1 MENGKWKIYYKDS
14 VISLSNLVPLSKM
27 ICSCLLSVFSGSA
40 SSASFT
46 NKFKGSNLNT
56 KITEIRM
63 NGSSHQRCSLKNIFL
78 RNFAKF
84 TKKHLWIWQNFKNIK
99 FQISKISKSTTF
111 WQNTSGRLL
120 LNELTKNSFLAKSLL
135 SAIVALKLHVRSAIH
150 SQCSEIKFS
159 RPADL
164 PSGYLFELYL
174 TISEIFEPLET
185 KSTREW
191 VRSILLAFDLVI
203 TL

>member
-14 VISLSNLVPLSKM
+14 VVSLSNLVLLSKV

-78 RNFAKF
+78 RNSAKL
-84 TKKHLWIWQNFKNIK
+84 TKKHLCQSLFFNKVAGVRAATVLKKRLWHRCFPVSLAKFQKYQISNFKHFKKYK
-99 FQISKISKSTTF
+99 F
-111 WQNTSGRLL
+111 
-120 LNELTKNSFLAKSLL
+120 LTKHFREA
-135 SAIVALKLHVRSAIH
+135 A
-150 SQCSEIKFS
+150 SEW
-159 RPADL
+159 
-164 PSGYLFELYL
+164 
-174 TISEIFEPLET
+174 TN
-185 KSTREW
+185 
-191 VRSILLAFDLVI
+191 
-203 TL
+203 